1 MKSIG
6 DLEEKTF
13 GDTWRQKSLRLLL
26 LLRFTKLVFYK
37 FKISDNSMDDHQQS
51 LSPVSLVHSNMVD
64 IIKKTGVNEVGTKKK
79 KRNLHRVEL
88 YFLPSSHI
96 PPQPKK
102 YHQLHYDII
111 IFQLLFGLGSC
122 VHFLEFFALCC
133 LIFLSSLLVL
143 HSLSICFSFRT

>member
-79 KRNLHRVEL
+79 KR
-88 YFLPSSHI
+88 
-96 PPQPKK
+96 
-102 YHQLHYDII
+102 
-111 IFQLLFGLGSC
+111 
-122 VHFLEFFALCC
+122 
-133 LIFLSSLLVL
+133 
-143 HSLSICFSFRT
+143 HS